1 MPSFYEA
8 HGDCSEIN
16 EALCLHYT
24 WKLFN
29 YTYLENLSVTYLS
42 TARLTSLIREA
53 GAGSVWMSLAHAG
66 CGSAPERGL
75 WTDWA
80 DQVSLFV
87 GPSGTPLIGW
97 PHAPVCWRQSHA
109 LVQLSILPGVV
120 SLDEASLTTAL
131 KWARWAGSL
140 PPTFLASAVILSSA
154 WAD

>member
-1 MPSFYEA
+1 MRLYVFIIHES
-8 HGDCSEIN
+8 
-16 EALCLHYT
+16 CLITHT
-24 WKLFN
+24 WKI
-29 YTYLENLSVTYLS
+29 YQS
-42 TARLTSLIREA
+42 LTWAQLGSPPSSGEA

-66 CGSAPERGL
+66 CGSAPGRGL

-140 PPTFLASAVILSSA
+140 PPTFLASAVFLSSA
-154 WAD
+154 WAATVIKYENLPPGTS

>member
-1 MPSFYEA
+1 MRLYVFIIHES
-8 HGDCSEIN
+8 
-16 EALCLHYT
+16 CLITHT
-24 WKLFN
+24 WKIYQSL
-29 YTYLENLSVTYLS
+29 TWAQLGSPPSSGRQEQGLSGWAS
-42 TARLTSLIREA
+42 LT
-53 GAGSVWMSLAHAG
+53 LAVAVLLG
-66 CGSAPERGL
+66 EVCGQTELTRSAC
-75 WTDWA
+75 
-80 DQVSLFV
+80 SV

-154 WAD
+154 WAATVIKYENLPPGTS